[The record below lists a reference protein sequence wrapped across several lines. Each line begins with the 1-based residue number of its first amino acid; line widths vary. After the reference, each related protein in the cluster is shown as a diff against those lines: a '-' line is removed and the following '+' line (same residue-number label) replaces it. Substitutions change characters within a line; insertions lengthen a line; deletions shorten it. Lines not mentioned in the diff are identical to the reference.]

1 MHCKNRASYKRLAT
15 NNRIIAI
22 DGPAGSGKST
32 VAKALA
38 KRLGFLYVDTGAM
51 YRAITLKAIKEKV
64 SLVDEQGLVNVA
76 ERANIQLVMQR
87 NYLKVILDGK
97 DVSRDIRRQ
106 ALTEKVYL
114 VARTKGVRAQMVKK
128 QRSLAKGANG
138 AVLEG
143 RDIGTVVFPNAKY
156 KFYLDAKF
164 KERIRRRFKELQL
177 MGQKI
182 DAEDIAKDIRSR
194 DRSDLTREIAP
205 LAKAKDAIYIDTT
218 DLGIEEVTDR
228 ISCFLTSISLAP

>member
-1 MHCKNRASYKRLAT
+1 MHCKNRANYKRLAT
-15 NNRIIAI
+15 NDRIIAI

-64 SLVDEQGLVNVA
+64 SLVDERGLVNVA
-76 ERANIQLVMQR
+76 KRANIQLAMQR

-128 QRSLAKGANG
+128 QRSLAKSANG

-143 RDIGTVVFPNAKY
+143 RDIGTVVFPDAKY
-156 KFYLDAKF
+156 KFYLDAKI

-182 DAEDIAKDIRSR
+182 DVEDIAKDIRSR

-218 DLGIEEVTDR
+218 DLGIEEVADR